1 MTTIADGLEKLK
13 QLLDAGA
20 LTPEEYAT
28 AKAGLLSKISGTGEP
43 VSGSQ
48 VGNYRILSRVG
59 EGGMGVVYR
68 ARHQDERF
76 ASQQGGDVAIKLI
89 HAQYANN
96 AGHVERFFRE
106 ARLGMELSHPNLLP
120 VYETV
125 NESGRVGM
133 VMAWA
138 EGRPLSTM
146 IGTETGPIPWD
157 RAKSLVWQMLDAVAY
172 AHGHGVIHRDLKP
185 ENVMVDI
192 SGGVKVLDFG
202 IAKTSQDQ
210 RTKTGTGMGTVDY
223 MAPEQYTDAGQVDA
237 RADIYALGM
246 TIYEMVAGRL
256 PWASGLSEFEV
267 LRRKSTGDVP
277 LPTTHYPDIPAH
289 VVSAVM
295 ACLSV
300 SPAKRPSD
308 VAALRWRLSTPVV
321 AHSPVSARAS
331 VAPPSMVVAPSPVV
345 AAREP
350 SAMPTVREAAVGT
363 SSAPVP
369 PIAPAASP
377 WPRRLAEGGLVLLA
391 ASVGWMALRSNPFE
405 TSMQAAGP
413 QLAPW
418 ESPSLGTMVHI
429 PLGTFTMGC
438 KPGRDDVAGGCDS
451 DATPHSVTLTKAY
464 YLMEHEVTQGEWQAV
479 MGGNP
484 SWFTTCGSRCPV
496 EQVSWDDVQ
505 AFVAKVSARDGV
517 TYRLPTEAEWEW
529 AARGGQ
535 EFAYAGSNEVGA
547 VGWYRDNSAKTT
559 HPVCGKARNG
569 YGLCDMTGN
578 VEEWVGDWRAD
589 YGSASAT
596 DPRGPSAGSLRVSRG
611 GGWSSF
617 ARVARVARRDGGDP
631 ANRDDGLG
639 FRLLR
644 PVP

>member
-13 QLLDAGA
+13 QLRDAGD
-20 LTPEEYAT
+20 LTPEEYAA
-28 AKAGLLSKISGTGEP
+28 AKAALLSRISGTGEP

-76 ASQQGGDVAIKLI
+76 ALQQGGDVAIKLI
-89 HAQYANN
+89 HAQFAND

-106 ARLGMELSHPNLLP
+106 ARLGMELSHPNLLS

-133 VMAWA
+133 VKDWV

-157 RAKSLVWQMLDAVAY
+157 RAQPLVWQILAAVGY
-172 AHGHGVIHRDLKP
+172 AHGHGVIHRDLNP
-185 ENVMVDI
+185 DNVMVDV
-192 SGGVKVLDFG
+192 SGGVKVLNFG
-202 IAKTSQDQ
+202 
-210 RTKTGTGMGTVDY
+210 GTGMGTVDY
-223 MAPEQYTDAGQVDA
+223 AAPEQYTNAGQVDA

-256 PWASGLSEFEV
+256 PWASGTSEFEV
-267 LRRKSTGDVP
+267 LTAKGRGQVP
-277 LPTTHYPDIPAH
+277 QPTTHYPDIPAH

-300 SPAKRPSD
+300 SPEGRPSD
-308 VAALRWRLSTPVV
+308 VAALRWRLS
-321 AHSPVSARAS
+321 
-331 VAPPSMVVAPSPVV
+331 APVVAPSPVV

-363 SSAPVP
+363 SSAPAPDV
-369 PIAPAASP
+369 APAASP
-377 WPRRLAEGGLVLLA
+377 WPRRLAAGGLVLLA
-391 ASVGWMALRSNPFE
+391 ASVGWMALRLNARE
-405 TSMQAAGP
+405 TSMQAQAAGP

-429 PLGTFTMGC
+429 PPGTFTMGC
-438 KPGRDDVAGGCDS
+438 KPGRDDVEGGCDS
-451 DATPHSVTLTKAY
+451 DESPAHSVTLTQAY

-479 MGGNP
+479 MGANP
-484 SWFTTCGSRCPV
+484 SAYTDCGSRCPV
-496 EQVSWDDVQ
+496 EMVSWDDVQ
-505 AFVAKVSARDGV
+505 AFIAKVSARDGV

-535 EFAYAGSNEVGA
+535 EFAYAGSSEVGA
-547 VGWYRDNSAKTT
+547 VGWYEENSGQET
-559 HPVCGKARNG
+559 HPVCGKSRNG

-578 VEEWVGDWRAD
+578 VWEWVGDWKAD

-596 DPRGPSAGSLRVSRG
+596 DPRGPSAGSFRVDRG
-611 GGWSSF
+611 GCWYDGARI
-617 ARVARVARRDGGDP
+617 ARVAIRNGLDP
-631 ANRDDGLG
+631 AFRNSNLG

-644 PVP
+644 SVP